1 MAIFINPFVDRGFKI
16 IFGKEDSKVL
26 LIDLL
31 NDLFEGEHV
40 ITDLS
45 YGGVCNRIGLL
56 ALYVEIYGKVG
67 NTAFQRPESPLRTAR
82 KIGEDRQPQQK
93 RT

>member
-1 MAIFINPFVDRGFKI
+1 MAVFINPFVDRGFKI
-16 IFGKEDSKVL
+16 IFGKENSKVL

-45 YGGVCNRIGLL
+45 YGGV
-56 ALYVEIYGKVG
+56 
-67 NTAFQRPESPLRTAR
+67 
-82 KIGEDRQPQQK
+82 
-93 RT
+93 